1 MARIIKADASG
12 RSVAQ
17 PPSAVQHSGLVLL
30 VQPGAAEPQAERT
43 IRGLSSLAAE
53 AQTVM
58 LDARQQAAR
67 VLAEARSQADASCE
81 AAAARGYAEGFARGG
96 SDGYEGGLTK
106 GLAEGRQMMAEQSAE
121 MIVQLQAIVRELT
134 GARDEMLH
142 TGRCELLD
150 FALELAA
157 KIVGRVAVR
166 DIDAARQN
174 VRKVLELA
182 DRHHELCVKVNPGQ
196 LEALVEHLPELT
208 ESLRPGGRVR
218 LVGDA
223 TISPGGAKVNTDG
236 GEIDAT
242 IETQLDNVVEAL
254 LGSRVSQAQCGSYVP
269 TGAGVAHGQIADC
282 VPARRERIADSPH
295 VSQQAEESQI

>member
-1 MARIIKADASG
+1 MTRIIKADASG
-12 RSVAQ
+12 QSPAGVTLLGGPGSLGGLTPAAGPQGPADTAAQ
-17 PPSAVQHSGLVLL
+17 
-30 VQPGAAEPQAERT
+30 QA
-43 IRGLSSLAAE
+43 IRGLSDLAAE

-67 VLAEARSQADASCE
+67 VLAEARSQADACCE
-81 AAAARGYAEGFARGG
+81 AAAARGYAEGLARGSG
-96 SDGYEGGLTK
+96 DGYSDGLKK
-106 GLAEGRQMMAEQSAE
+106 GLAEGRQKMAEQSAE
-121 MIVQLQAIVRELT
+121 LIAQLGAIVRELA

-157 KIVGRVAVR
+157 KIVGHVAVR
-166 DIDAARQN
+166 DIGAARQN
-174 VRKVLELA
+174 LRKALELA
-182 DRHHELCVKVNPGQ
+182 DRGRQLCVKVNPLQ

-208 ESLRPGGRVR
+208 ESLGNSGRVR

-223 TISPGGAKVNTDG
+223 TVSPGGAKVHTDG

-254 LGSRVSQAQCGSYVP
+254 LGSRVSQAQCGCYVP
-269 TGAGVAHGQIADC
+269 TDGD
-282 VPARRERIADSPH
+282 RRDAAEIADSSDPM
-295 VSQQAEESQI
+295 QQAEDTQI